1 MHSPDGML
9 ALGWRGLGPTLLRV
23 RSRRVS
29 GLRARLCGPEVGRPR
44 EPRGDAEP
52 DRLLL
57 TRGLVGHGHVGRVGE

>member
-29 GLRARLCGPEVGRPR
+29 GLRARAALRWDGPASPEGTRS
-44 EPRGDAEP
+44 
-52 DRLLL
+52 L
-57 TRGLVGHGHVGRVGE
+57 TGCYSPAV